1 MQLPRN
7 LPYYFAA
14 LGLFGVLKFGYTLAD
29 SGDLTFLSK
38 PTSKFVGLL
47 TGSPSVY
54 VAESGY
60 FHEKLNIVIEKSC
73 SGYSFWLLSFL
84 VFTYLGLKYFGR
96 HLHKILVFPSAL
108 VVAYLLTIFANA
120 SRIFASVIV
129 RNQTLNLFPDKQYLI
144 HEIVGII
151 TYLPFLILAYY
162 LIEKFLKSKKV

>member
-1 MQLPRN
+1 
-7 LPYYFAA
+7 
-14 LGLFGVLKFGYTLAD
+14 
-29 SGDLTFLSK
+29 
-38 PTSKFVGLL
+38 
-47 TGSPSVY
+47 
-54 VAESGY
+54 
-60 FHEKLNIVIEKSC
+60 
-73 SGYSFWLLSFL
+73 LSFL